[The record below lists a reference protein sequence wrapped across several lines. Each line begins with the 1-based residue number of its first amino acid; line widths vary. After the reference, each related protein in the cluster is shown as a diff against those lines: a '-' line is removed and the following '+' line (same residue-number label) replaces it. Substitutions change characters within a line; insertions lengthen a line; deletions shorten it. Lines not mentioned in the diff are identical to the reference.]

1 MFSHRFCASV
11 TLLGVLCISSIA
23 IAQAAPSSPSQP
35 ASKFNRAEFDAYV
48 LRVMQDW
55 KVPGVGI
62 AIIKDGKVVLMQGY
76 GLRDV
81 KNNLPVTPQT
91 LFPIA
96 SISKS
101 FTVGTL
107 ATLSSEGKLD
117 WDKPVREYLPD
128 FRLEDD
134 TYTARVTTRD
144 LVTHRTGL
152 PRHDAV
158 WYNADLSREQI
169 YDRLRYLDPHT
180 DLRRQWEY
188 NNLMFMTAG
197 WEAGKLSGGTWE
209 EAVTARVFKP
219 LGMTSSNFDFGQS
232 VKTSSDVS
240 KAYRKDDDEVVHE
253 VPPYVQNQALGPAG
267 GIVSNLADLTQYVMM
282 YLNNGKH
289 GDQQVISA
297 ADVRQMT
304 SPQMVIPS
312 TGLDPELGFSNYG
325 MGFFVTTYR
334 GHKFVE
340 HGGNLDGFSL
350 LISFLPDDHVGSVVL
365 CNMEATQLREVL
377 TYHIYDLLL
386 GLPPVDWNQR
396 QLARYKAFKASEE
409 EARKKNF
416 VPRVTGTHFSHPI
429 DDYVG
434 EYAHPAYGTVT
445 IARAGDDTSL
455 KLTYHGMS
463 STAEHWHYD
472 IWRTPHNP
480 LDLLQETEFM
490 FQTDWQGNIA
500 SLTSSMEPT
509 VKDIVFTRQPDRR
522 MRERSFLEP
531 LAGTYQVADF
541 KFVVT
546 LRPDNVLT
554 MTTPN
559 GKVHELSP
567 LRGYTFAWKDQ
578 DSVSIDFKHDPQGKV
593 TEFALTE
600 AGSSQVFKRAQ

>member
-1 MFSHRFCASV
+1 M
-11 TLLGVLCISSIA
+11 
-23 IAQAAPSSPSQP
+23 
-35 ASKFNRAEFDAYV
+35 
-48 LRVMQDW
+48 
-55 KVPGVGI
+55 
-62 AIIKDGKVVLMQGY
+62 
-76 GLRDV
+76 
-81 KNNLPVTPQT
+81 
-91 LFPIA
+91 
-96 SISKS
+96 
-101 FTVGTL
+101 
-107 ATLSSEGKLD
+107 
-117 WDKPVREYLPD
+117 PD

-134 TYTARVTTRD
+134 TLTARVTTRD

-158 WYNADLSREQI
+158 WYNSDLSREQI
-169 YDRLRYLDPHT
+169 YERLRYLDPHK
-180 DLRRQWEY
+180 DLRQQFEY

-209 EAVTARVFKP
+209 QAVTARIFTP
-219 LGMTSSNFDFGQS
+219 LGMSSSNFDLGQS
-232 VKTSSDVS
+232 IKTAPDVS

-253 VPPYVQNQALGPAG
+253 VPAYVHNQALGPAG

-289 GDQQVISA
+289 GDQQVISP
-297 ADVRQMT
+297 ADIRQMI
-304 SPQMVIPS
+304 SPQMVIAS
-312 TGLDPELGFSNYG
+312 SDVDPELGYAHYG

-350 LISFLPDDHVGSVVL
+350 LISFLPDDHVGAVVL

-396 QLARYKAFKASEE
+396 NLARYKAGKAAEE
-409 EARKKNF
+409 EARKKNY
-416 VPRVTGTHFSHPI
+416 VPRRQGTQFSHPI
-429 DDYVG
+429 DEYVG
-434 EYAHPAYGTVT
+434 EYAHPAYGTFT
-445 IARAGDDTSL
+445 IERAGDATSL
-455 KLTYHGMS
+455 KISFHGMS
-463 STAEHWHYD
+463 STAQHWHYD

-480 LDLLQETEFM
+480 LDLLEETEIM

-500 SLTSSMEPT
+500 SLSSSMEPT
-509 VKDIVFTRQPDRR
+509 VKDIVFTRQPERR

-541 KFVVT
+541 KTVVT

-554 MTTPN
+554 LTQPN
-559 GKVHELSP
+559 GKVHELEP
-567 LRGYTFAWKDQ
+567 VRGYTFVWKDQ
-578 DSVSIDFKHDPQGKV
+578 SSVSIDFKHDDQGKV

-600 AGSSQVFKRAQ
+600 GGSSTVFKRAQ